1 MSLSPEAHNKKSA
14 VKEEEEPP
22 NMEDLNHKLTRDYIL
37 KNEPFNEICPAYF
50 PNPIYDL
57 KPPIFEYGVALS
69 LDEFN
74 AYVDAQNLFPKDE
87 PPPSLLLKKYH
98 VLRKLNQ
105 QFGLKS
111 TGITDSIPVTQ
122 ERDEFPLILITVIT
136 NYRYRNIPRE
146 KLIEVVKGLRR
157 EFKRR
162 PKWYLSYDNGPDLKE
177 DYSVPSWKL
186 DEVEAMFRKEG
197 LM

>member
-1 MSLSPEAHNKKSA
+1 MSLSPEAHNTKSA

-22 NMEDLNHKLTRDYIL
+22 NMEDLNHS
-37 KNEPFNEICPAYF
+37 P
-50 PNPIYDL
+50 
-57 KPPIFEYGVALS
+57 S
-69 LDEFN
+69 LWDEFN

-87 PPPSLLLKKYH
+87 PPPPLLLKKYH
-98 VLRKLNQ
+98 VLRKLHQ
-105 QFGLKS
+105 KFGLKS
-111 TGITDSIPVTQ
+111 TGITDSVPVTQ
-122 ERDEFPLILITVIT
+122 ERDEYPLILITLIT

-146 KLIEVVKGLRR
+146 KLNNVAMGLQAKFNRD
-157 EFKRR
+157 
-162 PKWYLSYDNGPDLKE
+162 PKWYLSDENGPDLKD

>member
-1 MSLSPEAHNKKSA
+1 MSLPPDARGTKST

-22 NMEDLNHKLTRDYIL
+22 NMEDLNHKLTRAYIL
-37 KNEPFNEICPAYF
+37 NHETFMEICPAYF

-74 AYVDAQNLFPKDE
+74 AYVDAQNIFPKDE
-87 PPPSLLLKKYH
+87 PSPSLPVKKYH
-98 VLRKLNQ
+98 VLRNLNQ
-105 QFGLKS
+105 RFGLKS
-111 TGITDSIPVTQ
+111 NGITDSIPITQ
-122 ERDEFPLILITVIT
+122 ERDEYPLILITMIS

-146 KLIEVVKGLRR
+146 KLTQVAKGLRR

-186 DEVEAMFRKEG
+186 DEVESKYRKEG